1 MPILSVLGKC
11 EWSISSRQM
20 SNVLEFRSSP
30 RVAGSLIRKQNYVLT
45 YILISFLRM
54 FKSMDGMSS

>member
-1 MPILSVLGKC
+1 
-11 EWSISSRQM
+11 M

-54 FKSMDGMSS
+54 FKSMDGMSSEEGQIKIPFW